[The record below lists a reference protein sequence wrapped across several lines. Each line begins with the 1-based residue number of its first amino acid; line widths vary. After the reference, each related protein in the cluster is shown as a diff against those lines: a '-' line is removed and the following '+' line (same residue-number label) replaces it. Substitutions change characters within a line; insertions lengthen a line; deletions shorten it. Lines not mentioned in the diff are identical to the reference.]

1 MKVVLFRVAIV
12 ASVLLTCALLAE
24 GLLRILGVVETP
36 LVSWQTEALH
46 RPDPELVYS
55 LSPGASSEWHAGEF
69 VERVHVNSQ
78 GLRGEE
84 IPVRQP
90 GESRIL
96 VLGDSMTFGHGVDD
110 EETYSAQLQ
119 LLLRGDGSDVHVIN
133 AGVRGYGTDH
143 AYRFFVSRLRDLHP
157 DLVVF
162 AFYENDVS
170 DDIERPLYAVEG
182 GRLVALPATAQR
194 LYRIGRIYECLPGV
208 ARGSRLVNILVPL
221 LAGLGAAPEA
231 PVRRPPALIATVRD
245 RSRLQLED
253 LEAISKQDGFSLI
266 LLGIP
271 YSERDPERDAYL
283 WLHAAPLAGIDWLD
297 LSAEPQW
304 KLEAEQLFFP
314 RDGHL
319 TVLGH
324 RRVAERL
331 HRFIRAGEL
340 LPPPPS

>member
-1 MKVVLFRVAIV
+1 MIG
-12 ASVLLTCALLAE
+12 E
-24 GLLRILGVVETP
+24 GVLRILGLGETR

-46 RPDPELVYS
+46 RPDSELGYS
-55 LSPGASSEWHAGEF
+55 LAPGASGEWHGAEF
-69 VERVHVNSQ
+69 VERVHVNSK
-78 GLRGEE
+78 GLRGDE
-84 IPVRQP
+84 IPARRP
-90 GESRIL
+90 GVARIL

-110 EETYSAQLQ
+110 DQTYSAQLEA
-119 LLLRGDGSDVHVIN
+119 LLRGDGSDVHVIN

-143 AYRFFVSRLRDLHP
+143 AYRFFVRRLRELRP

-182 GRLVALPATAQR
+182 GRLVALPATALR
-194 LYRIGRIYECLPGV
+194 LYRIGRIYEWLPTV
-208 ARGSRLVNILVPL
+208 ARGSRLVNVLVPL

-231 PVRRPPALIATVRD
+231 PVHRPPALIETVRE
-245 RSRLQLED
+245 RIRLQLEE

-271 YSERDPERDAYL
+271 YPDRDPARDAYL
-283 WLHAAPLAGIDWLD
+283 WLHAAPPAVIDWLD

-304 KLEAEQLFFP
+304 KLEAEQLFFR

-319 TVLGH
+319 TALGH

-340 LPPPPS
+340 LPPSEH